1 MAGRSGSKAT
11 KQPVVAVTITIFV
24 SAANADVAVAPLDV
38 VADNVWVVTGLIT
51 LVVPA
56 RFIISCS
63 SINWLVM
70 F

>member
-1 MAGRSGSKAT
+1 VAGRSGLKAT
-11 KQPVVAVTITIFV
+11 KQPAVAVTITIFV
-24 SAANADVAVAPLDV
+24 SELNADVAVPPLDV

-51 LVVPA
+51 FVVPA
-56 RFIISCS
+56 RLIISCS

>member
-11 KQPVVAVTITIFV
+11 KQPAVAVTITIYIP
-24 SAANADVAVAPLDV
+24 AANAEVAVAPLDV
-38 VADNVWVVTGLIT
+38 VADNVWVVNGLIT
-51 LVVPA
+51 LLVPDI
-56 RFIISCS
+56 FIISCS